1 MVALFFMLKIGSA
14 LLILLLSTSMLSVA
28 GFAAFTQLTI
38 LAALINTIAV
48 AGAQTGLIRIAA
60 AAPDQ
65 AGLARPIGGA
75 IALWAAIAVAG
86 AVVLIAFRGP
96 ISVVLIGTAEIAP
109 YVVIVGLATFAGGP
123 GQILT
128 ALLTGRGFLG
138 RSLSA
143 QAFGLVVGTALALYF
158 LARGDPHLS
167 AVAFALQAPLTMI
180 AAFVLAQ
187 AKRFPRPSFDRLKAT
202 LREILRYSS
211 ATLTLAAGT
220 MLVLFGLR
228 FGYQETFGLTLLG
241 FWLAANRISDTSTQF
256 VGLGY
261 LQLLV
266 PRLTKVEDR
275 REARR
280 LIGASWLLATATMA
294 APLAVF
300 VLAPSFFVGLI
311 LSDAYLPAIAGII
324 LYMMGDIARA
334 TGSLGMH
341 VQLARGRPWR
351 FAAIDLG
358 TIALM
363 AIIMLALMANGQ
375 TLAPQIAYLAA
386 QGAVALAIIA
396 LFVMDRPPRR
406 A

>member
-1 MVALFFMLKIGSA
+1 
-14 LLILLLSTSMLSVA
+14 
-28 GFAAFTQLTI
+28 
-38 LAALINTIAV
+38 
-48 AGAQTGLIRIAA
+48 
-60 AAPDQ
+60 
-65 AGLARPIGGA
+65 
-75 IALWAAIAVAG
+75 
-86 AVVLIAFRGP
+86 
-96 ISVVLIGTAEIAP
+96 
-109 YVVIVGLATFAGGP
+109 
-123 GQILT
+123 
-128 ALLTGRGFLG
+128 
-138 RSLSA
+138 
-143 QAFGLVVGTALALYF
+143 
-158 LARGDPHLS
+158 
-167 AVAFALQAPLTMI
+167 MI

-351 FAAIDLG
+351 W
-358 TIALM
+358 
-363 AIIMLALMANGQ
+363 
-375 TLAPQIAYLAA
+375 
-386 QGAVALAIIA
+386 
-396 LFVMDRPPRR
+396 RR
-406 A
+406 SYGRGGRRCGRRRI